1 MVVGLKHEMSV
12 ESGAASVSTGALT
25 VEPSTQVH
33 VYMYVHVHVYIYMM
47 YETNVLSVLC
57 VRACVCVYTCICV
70 QPFCS
75 TLGRCMC
82 LVTISMDS

>member
-33 VYMYVHVHVYIYMM
+33 VYMYMM
-47 YETNVLSVLC
+47 YNTNVLSVLC

-70 QPFCS
+70 QPFFS